1 MNYTR
6 SAAALLVQKLD
17 GRKKKVATFGAN
29 PSYQNAKTLKHTN
42 LQFKSVKTTTHG
54 SVQNQ
59 NLKAIAQQA
68 LDVVTMMIMSGLAHL
83 FRRKT

>member
-1 MNYTR
+1 ME
-6 SAAALLVQKLD
+6 V
-17 GRKKKVATFGAN
+17 VTFGAN
-29 PSYQNAKTLKHTN
+29 PTYQYANTLKHTN
-42 LQFKSVKTTTHG
+42 LQIKSVKTTTHG

-68 LDVVTMMIMSGLAHL
+68 LDVITMMIISGLAHL